1 MLEMIAGIS
10 MLTRDHF
17 TGTVESLKK
26 LAKHDHV
33 ITLYGTYDVGTCT
46 VIEYPSFGEYHKL
59 GRSGIRGYSNNVTTQ
74 LPSMIVHHLRDI
86 LALSIPPQGR

>member
-46 VIEYPSFGEYHKL
+46 VIEYPSFGEYPSHK
-59 GRSGIRGYSNNVTTQ
+59 IRDYSKSLTVLTINE
-74 LPSMIVHHLRDI
+74 
-86 LALSIPPQGR
+86 